1 MKKQIASL
9 PPCSKGWSDI
19 NINHALREIPA
30 LNPTCLEEFI
40 EHEAVPARQ
49 GGLTF
54 AGKTLPDYS
63 VELDQMFF
71 AYQVL
76 WRITGYRTCPAYL
89 EIHAISVA
97 SLSDL
102 LELLPT

>member
-19 NINHALREIPA
+19 NINYALREIPA